1 MSQNGQA
8 ATATRSEVLAEPALR
23 AFVCRYSDGHVLP
36 MHAHPWGQLLF
47 AREGVMEVDT
57 GERSWVVP
65 PSRALWIGAHAPHRV
80 RMVGAVE
87 MRTLYLRESIAREMP
102 PELHG
107 TCVLHVSPLL
117 RELVVH
123 LSEVAPLTR
132 DPSRPREARLVD
144 LLLDLLEVVP
154 QPPVH
159 LRWPTD
165 PRARRVA
172 EALAADPSQEHALA
186 GLARVAAASERTLA
200 RLFVQE
206 TGLTV
211 GRFRRELRLRHAL
224 RLLANG
230 APVVN
235 VALEVGY
242 DSTSA
247 FVTTFRRAFG
257 VTPGDFFRPRGAR
270 RRAPGQRVVRS

>member
-1 MSQNGQA
+1 M
-8 ATATRSEVLAEPALR
+8 LR

-36 MHAHPWGQLLF
+36 LHAHPWGQLLF
-47 AREGVMEVDT
+47 ARQGVMEVDT

-65 PSRALWIGAHAPHRV
+65 PSRALWIGANAPHRV
-80 RMVGAVE
+80 QMVGAVE
-87 MRTLYLRESIAREMP
+87 MRTLYLHESIALAMP
-102 PELHG
+102 PALRG
-107 TCVLHVSPLL
+107 TGVLHVSPLL
-117 RELVVH
+117 RELIVF
-123 LSEVAPLTR
+123 LSEVAPLVR
-132 DPSRPREARLVD
+132 DPARPRDGRLVD

-154 QPPVH
+154 EPPVH
-159 LRWPTD
+159 LRWPSD

-172 EALAADPSQEHALA
+172 DALAADPSREHALID
-186 GLARVAAASERTLA
+186 LARLAGASVRTLA

-211 GRFRRELRLRHAL
+211 GRFRRELRLRHAV

-235 VALEVGY
+235 VALDVGY

-257 VTPGDFFRPRGAR
+257 VTPGDFFRQ
-270 RRAPGQRVVRS
+270 RASVRWSAP